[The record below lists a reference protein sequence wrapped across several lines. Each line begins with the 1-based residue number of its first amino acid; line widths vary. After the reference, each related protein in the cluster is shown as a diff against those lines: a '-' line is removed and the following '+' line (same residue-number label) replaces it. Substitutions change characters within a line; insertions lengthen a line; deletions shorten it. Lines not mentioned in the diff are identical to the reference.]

1 MNTEGCFDSQI
12 SDPMSMVEDGRSL
25 AGYTL
30 DDVLA
35 NNRLGPPA
43 TARATEIRGRT
54 LLDIIRDEEPS
65 AGKGLFGKDKRTW
78 KSFRDKLR
86 LKRAGSAWVST
97 VPIPTSD
104 IPVQTKRSLIGRRNQ
119 IRFNTG
125 SSKNSTDNHSRHP
138 SEESSKSTRRQMSRQ
153 TSTMNSSSDSSA
165 FHYDESSEYSS
176 SPDAAPVRIMRP
188 QMSRHNSVRVSNP
201 MENYT
206 DPTEPDRDNRIR
218 HSNLSDHRMMSAR
231 EAVAAQEAADAASA
245 AAAAAAAAAEA
256 AEEEKKQNENNNLNG
271 NENEKE
277 ESTTGSEGEEESS
290 PASEPVR
297 MSLMDLLHETDRE
310 MGFER
315 SSYGMGFEENFFEDD
330 EDDEYEEDED
340 NGNGGEF
347 SCCVCMVKHKNAPLA
362 DCGHTFCRL
371 CSKELMVSR
380 GNCPTC
386 SNFIL
391 EILDA
396 F

>member
-1 MNTEGCFDSQI
+1 
-12 SDPMSMVEDGRSL
+12 MSLVEDGRSL

-43 TARATEIRGRT
+43 TARAAEIRGRT

-104 IPVQTKRSLIGRRNQ
+104 IPVHTKRSLIGRRNQ
-119 IRFNTG
+119 VRFNTPP
-125 SSKNSTDNHSRHP
+125 SRHSTDYSTRNP
-138 SEESSKSTRRQMSRQ
+138 PEESSKTTRRQMSRQ

-165 FHYDESSEYSS
+165 FHYDESSDYSS
-176 SPDAAPVRIMRP
+176 APDAAPTRIMRP

-206 DPTEPDRDNRIR
+206 DPMEPDSDNRVR
-218 HSNLSDHRMMSAR
+218 HSNFSDHRMMSAR

-245 AAAAAAAAAEA
+245 AAAAAEA
-256 AEEEKKQNENNNLNG
+256 AEEEKEQNENNENG
-271 NENEKE
+271 NENENE
-277 ESTTGSEGEEESS
+277 ESTTGSEEEESS
-290 PASEPVR
+290 PTSEPVR

-310 MGFER
+310 MGFEG
-315 SSYGMGFEENFFEDD
+315 SSYGMGFGENFFDDDEEDDEYEDD
-330 EDDEYEEDED
+330 EDD
-340 NGNGGEF
+340 GTGGEF
-347 SCCVCMVKHKNAPLA
+347 TCCVCMVKHKNPPLGA
-362 DCGHTFCRL
+362 CGHTFCRL

>member
-1 MNTEGCFDSQI
+1 
-12 SDPMSMVEDGRSL
+12 MSIVEDGRSL

-43 TARATEIRGRT
+43 ASRAAEIRGRT

-65 AGKGLFGKDKRTW
+65 VGKGLFGKDRRTW

-104 IPVQTKRSLIGRRNQ
+104 IPVQDKRSTAGKRNQ
-119 IRFNTG
+119 VRF
-125 SSKNSTDNHSRHP
+125 SASPSKNSADSSTRP

-153 TSTMNSSSDSSA
+153 TSRLNNPNDASA
-165 FHYDESSEYSS
+165 FHYDESFDYSS
-176 SPDAAPVRIMRP
+176 VPDAAPNRAMRP
-188 QMSRHNSVRVSNP
+188 QMSRRNSIRVSA
-201 MENYT
+201 MDYT
-206 DPTEPDRDNRIR
+206 DPTEPDRDNRAR
-218 HSNLSDHRMMSAR
+218 HFNFSESRMMSAR
-231 EAVAAQEAADAASA
+231 EAVAAQEAADAA
-245 AAAAAAAAAEA
+245 AAAAEA
-256 AEEEKKQNENNNLNG
+256 TEKDNEQNENNEKEDE

-277 ESTTGSEGEEESS
+277 DSTTASEKEKKEEEEEEEEENS
-290 PASEPVR
+290 PSSEPVR
-297 MSLMDLLHETDRE
+297 ISLMDLLHETDKE
-310 MGFER
+310 MGFGG
-315 SSYGMGFEENFFEDD
+315 STYGMGFGEDFFDDDDDD
-330 EDDEYEEDED
+330 EDYDEDED
-340 NGNGGEF
+340 DGHGGEF
-347 SCCVCMVKHKNAPLA
+347 TCCVCMVKHKNAALA
-362 DCGHTFCRL
+362 PCGHTFCRL
-371 CSKELMVSR
+371 CSKEFMVSR

-386 SNFIL
+386 SDFIL